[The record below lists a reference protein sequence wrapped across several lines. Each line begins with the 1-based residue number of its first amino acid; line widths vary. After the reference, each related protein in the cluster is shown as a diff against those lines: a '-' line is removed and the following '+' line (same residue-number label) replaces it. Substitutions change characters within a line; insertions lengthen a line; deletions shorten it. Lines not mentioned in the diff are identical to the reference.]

1 MIVKWYDPLVATTP
15 KNDTTKEGPGST
27 AFLLAQLGAHAA
39 RRFTERITA
48 LDLTP
53 PQAGL
58 LRAVAREPGR
68 SQQALAAQLG
78 TPATRLVALVDG
90 LERRGVIERRR
101 NPDDRR
107 LHAVFLT
114 DSGQQLIR
122 QIGHVATAHGQDL
135 TAALDEAER
144 QQLHS
149 LLARIAEQQ
158 QLTPRVH
165 PGYRTLGEEATTQ
178 SDRTAG

>member
-1 MIVKWYDPLVATTP
+1 MESVETGGAPRRSMS
-15 KNDTTKEGPGST
+15 GPGGT

-39 RRFTERITA
+39 QRFAERLTE

-58 LRAVAREPGR
+58 LRAIADTPGR

-78 TPATRLVALVDG
+78 TQATRLVAMLDA

-107 LHAVFLT
+107 LHALHLT
-114 DSGQQLIR
+114 ESGKALMRTLGQTA
-122 QIGHVATAHGQDL
+122 GAHGKAL
-135 TAALDEAER
+135 TAALTEEER
-144 QQLHS
+144 TQLHE
-149 LLARIAEQQ
+149 LLTRIATEQG
-158 QLTPRVH
+158 LPSGIHT
-165 PGYRTLGEEATTQ
+165 GYRH
-178 SDRTAG
+178 